1 MTRAIAT
8 LAVLAT
14 VLAACATAGSRDL
27 SRASAPVATDGP
39 HFGSAVTGGSVRGP
53 G

>member
-8 LAVLAT
+8 LAIVAT
-14 VLAACATAGSRDL
+14 VLAACATASRDH
-27 SRASAPVATDGP
+27 SRATATEGP
-39 HFGSAVTGGSVRGP
+39 HFGAAVTGGSVRGP

>member
-14 VLAACATAGSRDL
+14 VLAACATAGSRDHA
-27 SRASAPVATDGP
+27 RSAKTDGP
-39 HFGSAVTGGSVRGP
+39 HFGAAVTGGSVRGP